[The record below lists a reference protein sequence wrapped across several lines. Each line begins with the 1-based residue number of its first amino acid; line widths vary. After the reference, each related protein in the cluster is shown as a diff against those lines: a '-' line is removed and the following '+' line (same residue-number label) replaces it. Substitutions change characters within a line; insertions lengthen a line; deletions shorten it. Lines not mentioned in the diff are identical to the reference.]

1 MKFNTKT
8 IHAGLSADLSTGAIM
23 TPIYQTSTY
32 VQDSPGEHKGFEYS
46 RTGNP
51 TRLALE
57 KNISALENGK
67 HGLCY
72 SSGLAAIDSVIKL
85 LKAGD
90 EVIST
95 NDLYGGTYR
104 LFTKVFANY
113 GIKFHFC
120 DATNYENVL
129 NLVCEKTKLIWI
141 ETPTNPMLNII
152 DIEKITLAVKSK
164 QILVCVDNTFATP
177 YLQNPLDLGADI
189 VMHSVTKFIGGHSD
203 IIMGALICN
212 NDDIAEQLF
221 FLQNSCGAV
230 PGPQDCFLALRGIKT
245 LHVRMQRHSE
255 NGIEIANFLSK
266 HNKIKNVF
274 YPGLINHKNHDIA
287 KKQMKNYGG
296 MLSFD
301 LNNSSLKKAEEFVSK
316 THFFTLAESLG
327 GVESLC
333 GHPASMTHAAI
344 PKQERLKSG
353 VTDSLIRLS
362 VGIEDVDDLIY
373 DLESTLKKV

>member
-1 MKFNTKT
+1 
-8 IHAGLSADLSTGAIM
+8 
-23 TPIYQTSTY
+23 
-32 VQDSPGEHKGFEYS
+32 
-46 RTGNP
+46 
-51 TRLALE
+51 
-57 KNISALENGK
+57 
-67 HGLCY
+67 
-72 SSGLAAIDSVIKL
+72 
-85 LKAGD
+85 
-90 EVIST
+90 
-95 NDLYGGTYR
+95 
-104 LFTKVFANY
+104 
-113 GIKFHFC
+113 
-120 DATNYENVL
+120 
-129 NLVCEKTKLIWI
+129 
-141 ETPTNPMLNII
+141 
-152 DIEKITLAVKSK
+152 
-164 QILVCVDNTFATP
+164 
-177 YLQNPLDLGADI
+177 
-189 VMHSVTKFIGGHSD
+189 MHSVTKFIGGHSD

-245 LHVRMQRHSE
+245 LHVRMQRHCE

-274 YPGLINHKNHDIA
+274 YPGLIKHKNHDIA

-344 PKQERLKSG
+344 PKKERLKSG

-362 VGIEDVDDLIY
+362 VGIEDIDDLIY

>member
-67 HGLCY
+67 HGLSY
-72 SSGLAAIDSVIKL
+72 SSGLDAIDSVIKL

-104 LFTKVFANY
+104 LFTKVFENY

-129 NLVCEKTKLIWI
+129 NLVSEKTKLIWI
-141 ETPTNPMLNII
+141 ETPTNPM
-152 DIEKITLAVKSK
+152 
-164 QILVCVDNTFATP
+164 
-177 YLQNPLDLGADI
+177 
-189 VMHSVTKFIGGHSD
+189 
-203 IIMGALICN
+203 
-212 NDDIAEQLF
+212 
-221 FLQNSCGAV
+221 
-230 PGPQDCFLALRGIKT
+230 
-245 LHVRMQRHSE
+245 
-255 NGIEIANFLSK
+255 
-266 HNKIKNVF
+266 
-274 YPGLINHKNHDIA
+274 
-287 KKQMKNYGG
+287 
-296 MLSFD
+296 
-301 LNNSSLKKAEEFVSK
+301 
-316 THFFTLAESLG
+316 
-327 GVESLC
+327 
-333 GHPASMTHAAI
+333 
-344 PKQERLKSG
+344 
-353 VTDSLIRLS
+353 
-362 VGIEDVDDLIY
+362 
-373 DLESTLKKV
+373 